1 MQESFT
7 LTQTLINLAEL
18 DRYNHWLF
26 EQIADALGEH
36 ILEVGAGTGNI
47 TQFLAADGRRVMAT
61 DVVPSYRR
69 TLQETFADQP
79 NVQVGEF
86 NLDQA
91 APAAYI
97 KDAFDTVVCLNV
109 LEHIEND
116 HYALQQMRNVL
127 APGGKLAL
135 LVPSHQ
141 FLYGEFDRAVGHFRR
156 YERRSLRKALE
167 RAGFQINAMKFFSM
181 AAMLPWFING
191 RVLKRDYL
199 PPNQANLAN
208 QLVPLLKLEKL
219 IGPPCGISL
228 IAIAEKT

>member
-1 MQESFT
+1 MQESIT
-7 LTQTLINLAEL
+7 LTQTLTNLAEL
-18 DRYNHWLF
+18 DRYNFWLF
-26 EQIADALGEH
+26 EQIAEALGQRV
-36 ILEVGAGTGNI
+36 IEVGAGTGNI
-47 TQFLAADGRRVMAT
+47 TQFLAGNGRAVMAT
-61 DVVPSYRR
+61 DVVPNYRR
-69 TLQETFADQP
+69 TLQETFADRP
-79 NVQVGEF
+79 NVQVGTF

-91 APAAYI
+91 APAEYVSEQ
-97 KDAFDTVVCLNV
+97 FDTVVCLNV

-116 HYALQQMRNVL
+116 LFALQQMHNVL

-156 YERRSLRKALE
+156 YERRGLRKLLE
-167 RAGFQINAMKFFSM
+167 RAGFQVSETKFFSM

-191 RVLKRDYL
+191 RVLRRDYL
-199 PPNQANLAN
+199 PPNQTNLAN

-228 IAIAEKT
+228 IAIAEKL

>member
-1 MQESFT
+1 MQESLT
-7 LTQTLINLAEL
+7 LTQTLTNLAEL
-18 DRYNHWLF
+18 DRYNYWLY
-26 EQIADALGEH
+26 EQIAEAVGERV
-36 ILEVGAGTGNI
+36 LEVGSGTGNI
-47 TQFLAADGRRVMAT
+47 TQFLATAGRAVTAT

-69 TLQETFADQP
+69 LLQETFAHQP
-79 NVQVGEF
+79 QVSVGVF

-91 APAAYI
+91 APEEYVQHS
-97 KDAFDTVVCLNV
+97 FDTVVCLNV

-116 HYALQQMRNVL
+116 LYALQQMRKVL

-141 FLYGEFDRAVGHFRR
+141 FLFGEFDRAVGHFRR
-156 YERRSLRKALE
+156 YERKGLHKLLE
-167 RAGFQINAMKFFSM
+167 NAGFRVRQTKFFSM

-199 PPNQANLAN
+199 PPNQTDLAN
-208 QLVPLLKLEKL
+208 RLVPLLKLEKL

-228 IAIAEKT
+228 IAIAEKP